1 MTNSAPSPSSATGSI
16 DTPIEVERIVV
27 GVDGSQGSQM
37 ALQWALLEAQLRGV
51 TVHAVF
57 AWQFHPNWSNPGP
70 AGRFPVSYSP
80 GGGTGS
86 GLPTAMSPEIALST
100 GTRSAGEPAQGG
112 RIDAEAAVN
121 GTLDAAIADA
131 SVAEP
136 AASTVAITQEAIEGH
151 AAKVLLD
158 TVTDSDLLVVGS
170 RGHGEFAGALL
181 GSISQHVVSHAP
193 CPVVVVPIPR
203 RVAGQDRNVG

>member
-70 AGRFPVSYSP
+70 GSTHPVSYSP

-86 GLPTAMSPEIALST
+86 GLPSALSPDIALST
-100 GTRSAGEPAQGG
+100 GIRAAGEPAQGG

-121 GTLDAAIADA
+121 NTLDAAIADA
-131 SVAEP
+131 TVAEP
-136 AASTVAITQEAIEGH
+136 ADSKLMITHEAIEGH

-193 CPVVVVPIPR
+193 CPVVVVPDPR
-203 RVAGQDRNVG
+203 RAARQDRDVG